1 MMKIISARH
10 IFYAVLCVMTVAG
23 IVCAPMTA
31 QAQDESF
38 GKRHQKD
45 ESAWNDKGEYIGCER
60 RFALDPVFDNVERVL
75 ILVNVLPNYDAGE
88 KFQASFP
95 EPLKKANIE
104 SLLKEMYAYR
114 YRKIDGMSIPNC
126 YNAEGQEVIVMDYLD
141 VKQREKINALIKKKG
156 TLVAYFA
163 ISTNY
168 TKNVRSSHTAIS
180 LTHWRTDIPVFD
192 MYRYV
197 GKPRAIQIDED
208 AETQKVRLRDYIK
221 SQIRY

>member
-1 MMKIISARH
+1 MMKVRSIKKVSCAILCAL
-10 IFYAVLCVMTVAG
+10 IMTGAVLMPV
-23 IVCAPMTA
+23 TA

-38 GKRHQKD
+38 GKRHQKK
-45 ESAWNDKGEYIGCER
+45 ELAEGE
-60 RFALDPVFDNVERVL
+60 FAICARKLPLDPVFDHVERVL

-88 KFQASFP
+88 KFQALFP
-95 EPLKKANIE
+95 EPLRKANIE
-104 SLLKEMYAYR
+104 SLLKEIYTDR
-114 YRKIDGMSIPNC
+114 YHKRDELPLPNC
-126 YNAEGQEVIVMDYLD
+126 YNRENQEVIVMDYLD
-141 VKQREKINALIKKKG
+141 AKQLEKRNSLIKKKG

-168 TKNVRSSHTAIS
+168 TKDTRSSHTAIS
-180 LTHWRTDIPVFD
+180 LTHWRADMPVFD
-192 MYRYV
+192 MYRYI